1 MTHSTSQRILPA
13 ALAVCLLAASAGG
26 GSIWARANR
35 GTRNPYQDD
44 KARAV
49 GDVLTIVINERS
61 TVETGT
67 NRVMEKKDNRSS
79 SVTGG
84 AKFDLLRGID
94 AVTGKLFNLP
104 ELDVK
109 SDNSNKFDG
118 SAEVSTERTMVD
130 QMTVLVEDV
139 LPNGNLIVLGKR
151 TREADGEKEIIQVSG
166 VVRPSDV
173 AYGNTIP
180 SSRVANFHIVYH
192 HTGRENRYTRPGW
205 LGQVLNFVNPF

>member
-1 MTHSTSQRILPA
+1 MRLPA
-13 ALAVCLLAASAGG
+13 IRIYLLVATLLLTSSACWA
-26 GSIWARANR
+26 GSIWARAHR

-49 GDVLTIVINERS
+49 GDVLTIIINEKS
-61 TVETGT
+61 SIETESSRTMDKSDKRGT
-67 NRVMEKKDNRSS
+67 KI
-79 SVTGG
+79 TGG

-104 ELDVK
+104 ELDIDID
-109 SDNSNKFDG
+109 SSSEFDG
-118 SAEVSTERTMVD
+118 SSEVTTDRSFVD

-151 TREADGEKEIIQVSG
+151 TREVDGEKEVIQISG

-173 AYGNTIP
+173 NYSNDIA
-180 SSRVANFHIVYH
+180 SSRVANFHIVYQ

-205 LGQVLNFVNPF
+205 LGQVLSFISPF

>member
-1 MTHSTSQRILPA
+1 MKLLHTRFCLLVA
-13 ALAVCLLAASAGG
+13 ALLMAASAVSA
-26 GSIWARANR
+26 GSIWARAHR

-49 GDVLTIVINERS
+49 GDVLTIIINEKS
-61 TVETGT
+61 SIETESSRTMDKSDKRGT
-67 NRVMEKKDNRSS
+67 T
-79 SVTGG
+79 VTGG

-94 AVTGKLFNLP
+94 AVTGELFNLP
-104 ELDVK
+104 ELDVDID
-109 SDNSNKFDG
+109 SSSEFDG
-118 SAEVSTERTMVD
+118 SSEVTTDRSFVD

-151 TREADGEKEIIQVSG
+151 TREVDGEKEVIQISG

-173 AYGNTIP
+173 SYSNDVA
-180 SSRVANFHIVYH
+180 SSRVANFHIVYK

-205 LGQVLNFVNPF
+205 LGQILSFVNPF